1 MEKEND
7 KDLEEFD
14 VEDID
19 FEAIYKAMEEIEK
32 ERQAR
37 FNAMTDAEKADYIQF
52 QKDAEKA
59 MKISEEIEQRRI
71 EREIAFSK
79 MSPEEAFEA
88 YNQIVK
94 NADEFANEIG
104 MESVT
109 IEELNAKKNKK

>member
-7 KDLEEFD
+7 KELEEFD

-19 FEAIYKAMEEIEK
+19 FEAVYKAMEEIEK
-32 ERQAR
+32 DRQAR
-37 FNAMTDAEKADYIQF
+37 FNAMTDAEKAEHIQF

-88 YNQIVK
+88 YSQIVK
-94 NADEFANEIG
+94 SADEFANEIG
-104 MESVT
+104 MKSVT